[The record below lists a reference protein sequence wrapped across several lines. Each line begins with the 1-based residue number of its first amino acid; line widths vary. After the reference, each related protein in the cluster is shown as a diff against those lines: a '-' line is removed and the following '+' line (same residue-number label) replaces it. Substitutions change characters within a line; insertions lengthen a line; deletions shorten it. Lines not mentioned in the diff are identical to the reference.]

1 MNTPKTLVVTGASRG
16 LGAHIAAQ
24 AVAQGY
30 RVIGIARNADDA
42 GSFPIRKCDVTDGD
56 AVKEVFKE
64 IRKDKSFFGLINAA
78 GVASMNLLVST
89 PPETIKKIV
98 DINLT
103 GTINCCAAASKALM
117 RQKGGRII
125 NFSTIAVPLGLKGE
139 AVYVASKAGVEGFT
153 RSFAREMG
161 DFGVTVNAVAPGP
174 IPTDLIRK
182 VPSESIDELVTR
194 QIIPEQGTLDDV
206 WDIVSL
212 LLDERAKMVT
222 GETLHIG
229 GA

>member
-1 MNTPKTLVVTGASRG
+1 MTEVRTLVVTGASRG
-16 LGAHIAAQ
+16 IGAHLATR
-24 AVAQGY
+24 AVDAGFN
-30 RVIGIARNADDA
+30 VIGVARTA
-42 GSFPIRKCDVTDGD
+42 GEGQGFPIRACDVTDGD
-56 AVKEVFKE
+56 AVKELFKE
-64 IRKDKSFFGLINAA
+64 IRKDKTFFGLINAA

-89 PPETIKKIV
+89 PVDTIKKIV

-117 RQKGGRII
+117 RRKQGRII

-153 RSFAREMG
+153 RAFAREMG
-161 DFGVTVNAVAPGP
+161 DFSVTVNAIAPGP

-182 VPSESIDELVTR
+182 VPEQSIAELVSR

-206 WDIVSL
+206 WDIASL
-212 LLDERAKMVT
+212 LLDARAGLVT
-222 GETLHIG
+222 GETLHVG